1 MSSSTQPMDVDN
13 SKKAKKP
20 RFQVKKVNVVII
32 YCTSL
37 NISSVERSSIVE
49 LGLVLYNSHD
59 KLLTK

>member
-1 MSSSTQPMDVDN
+1 MDVDN

-20 RFQVKKVNVVII
+20 RFQVKKVNIVII
-32 YCTSL
+32 YYTSL